1 MVKYYNV
8 EVVFEEI
15 PTEISLAINITNCQN
30 RCPGCHSP
38 YLQNDVGTELT
49 NHELDNLIK
58 ASPGITCVVFMGEGN
73 DIQTIED
80 LSSMVQHKYKLKTA
94 LYSGREYDQ
103 IEDHVWNS
111 FDYVKVGPYKKEF
124 GPLNDPNTNQR
135 LYRMIKVEWLGV
147 NTAVKEDITH
157 KFWKWND
164 KTIEDY

>member
-1 MVKYYNV
+1 MVKYYNT

-49 NHELDNLIK
+49 NYELDNLIK

-73 DIQTIED
+73 DIQTIEE
-80 LSSMVQHKYKLKTA
+80 LSGIVQHKYKLKTA
-94 LYSGREYDQ
+94 LYSGREYNQ

-135 LYRMIKVEWLGV
+135 LYRMIKVEWLGA